1 MSLSSSSHGTTE
13 NSSSSTPDIS
23 SSSRL
28 PSHFENKERSHDPE
42 SLQERKKDG
51 EDYELDE
58 FDSSSDEE
66 SHSLLPYNLPLFGK
80 GRKSGYWS
88 RSERSNR
95 RFRPV
100 LLSFY
105 GFTII
110 GLLVIAYIFMG
121 ESLPSEPTSPAPNA
135 AKLNLSTPLD
145 KGSANSQSWKFMAQ
159 TLKSDPTH
167 IVVPAHEAPSITL
180 LEPLRDRLP
189 YPILSQYFFSGRLP
203 PSITPSNAPA
213 QHPLDLVYL
222 FVNASSPYWFREMEA
237 RAALEHIKSGKG
249 RARRWRDNGELRAAV
264 RSGVKALGIEAG
276 RVHVATADWP
286 VREEDTELQV
296 EAGKWRIGQIA
307 EWLDW
312 DSQKREGR
320 LKWHF
325 HSELFQLPKDGGV
338 VDLERSVPRNERA
351 EDEQGTQTG
360 NRWQSEE
367 AWKNESLPSFNSFG
381 IEQRLAWLEDLSEN

>member
-1 MSLSSSSHGTTE
+1 MSLSSSSHDITGI
-13 NSSSSTPDIS
+13 SSSSTPDIS
-23 SSSRL
+23 SFSRL
-28 PSHFENKERSHDPE
+28 LSHFENKERSHDPE
-42 SLQERKKDG
+42 SLRERKQDG
-51 EDYELDE
+51 EDYGLDG

-66 SHSLLPYNLPLFGK
+66 SHSLLPYNLSLFGK
-80 GRKSGYWS
+80 GKKSGYWS

-110 GLLVIAYIFMG
+110 GLFVTAYIFMS

-135 AKLNLSTPLD
+135 AKLNLSIPLD
-145 KGSANSQSWKFMAQ
+145 KGSADSQSWKFMAQ

-203 PSITPSNAPA
+203 PSITPSNAPP

-237 RAALEHIKSGKG
+237 RAALEHIKFGKG

-264 RSGVKALGIEAG
+264 RSGVKALGVEAG

-296 EAGKWRIGQIA
+296 EGGKWRIGQIA

-325 HSELFQLPKDGGV
+325 HSDLFQLPKDGGV